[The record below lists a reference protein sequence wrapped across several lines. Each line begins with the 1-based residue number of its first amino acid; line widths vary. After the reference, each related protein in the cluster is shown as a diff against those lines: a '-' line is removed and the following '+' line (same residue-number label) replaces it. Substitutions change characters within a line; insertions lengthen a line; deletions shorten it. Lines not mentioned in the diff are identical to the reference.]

1 MSNLP
6 RRTRARSPA
15 AAPQILRGAA
25 LREARQALGPDW
37 RIVRRR
43 RLEREYAFPDFR
55 SALAF
60 ANRVGRLAERL
71 AHHPD
76 LTISW
81 GKVRLVSWTH
91 SVGGLT
97 TKDFRLAAGADRAL

>member
-6 RRTRARSPA
+6 RKTRARSQE
-15 AAPQILRGAA
+15 AAPPLLRGAA
-25 LREARQALGPDW
+25 LREARQALGPEW
-37 RIVRRR
+37 RIVGRQ
-43 RLEREYAFPDFR
+43 RLEREYTFPDFR

-60 ANRVGRLAERL
+60 ANRVGRLAERA

-81 GKVRLVSWTH
+81 GKVRLVTWTH
-91 SVGGLT
+91 SAGGLT